1 MKKYWLIILSII
13 CVLGLVGCNNRSLNY
28 IISNE
33 PSMVGIVQETNDNS
47 ILIEN
52 ENGEYVVSLEVEC
65 ADSMTHFNIGDEVV
79 VYYDGNVAESYPMQI
94 NKVYAIT
101 LRTPADRGE
110 NNNS

>member
-1 MKKYWLIILSII
+1 M
-13 CVLGLVGCNNRSLNY
+13 
-28 IISNE
+28 
-33 PSMVGIVQETNDNS
+33 
-47 ILIEN
+47 IEN
-52 ENGEYVVSLEVEC
+52 ETGEYTVSLDVEC
-65 ADSMTHFNIGDEVV
+65 ADSVTHFNIGDEVV